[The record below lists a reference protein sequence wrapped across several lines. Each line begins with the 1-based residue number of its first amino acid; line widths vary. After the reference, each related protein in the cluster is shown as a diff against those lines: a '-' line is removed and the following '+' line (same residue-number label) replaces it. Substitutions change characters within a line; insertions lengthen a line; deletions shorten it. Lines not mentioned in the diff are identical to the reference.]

1 MTGEHT
7 YIAPNRMFNGVTLI
21 VAQSSAR
28 TRRRSRC
35 RSRQGRT
42 GHLSPNRRARA
53 SSRAGAGRCG
63 QSQGSSRGWW
73 GASDFSMRI
82 YPSRSIISFGSAGAG
97 SPPMP
102 LPPNC
107 SGSPGLALLPAGRPV
122 GKAANQFERALSP
135 ITFLNVGSSG
145 SFLRFEANCLRS
157 FRQSSLI
164 SSPIIS
170 HSRCRGRAPPVIP
183 AVH

>member
-42 GHLSPNRRARA
+42 GRLSPNRRARA

-82 YPSRSIISFGSAGAG
+82 YPSRSIIPFGSAGAG

-107 SGSPGLALLPAGRPV
+107 SGSPGLAPWAAPPAAVREGGAGGLPLAAAARQQTRPTPRASGSRPRGRPD
-122 GKAANQFERALSP
+122 RRP
-135 ITFLNVGSSG
+135 
-145 SFLRFEANCLRS
+145 
-157 FRQSSLI
+157 
-164 SSPIIS
+164 
-170 HSRCRGRAPPVIP
+170 
-183 AVH
+183 